1 MMGSYPGKIFSR
13 CLEIFLPFNFISE
26 QGCIF
31 DCIFSS
37 YVNFWPQA
45 LKLMIGENLRD
56 IEIVQLANRTI
67 MQFDK
72 EKIGMLSFE
81 EFLDAVGQTTVYER
95 MVVNV

>member
-1 MMGSYPGKIFSR
+1 
-13 CLEIFLPFNFISE
+13 
-26 QGCIF
+26 
-31 DCIFSS
+31 
-37 YVNFWPQA
+37 
-45 LKLMIGENLRD
+45 MIGENLRD